1 MTLLVGSIFH
11 MTRKIVSEM
20 TYNVSMGTLN
30 PTIPYHTQTSSTP
43 WPKCSRLVAHG
54 PNVRVPNVCGPN
66 VRSPLG
72 LISFY
77 VCFLMIFFLTK
88 VSLLVLWLVI
98 LCFWLFGSSL
108 VVSTGAVDCLDLRS
122 LKPGFHYP
130 S

>member
-1 MTLLVGSIFH
+1 MLCTTVVHSSVHANMLTGGLEPVG
-11 MTRKIVSEM
+11 
-20 TYNVSMGTLN
+20 
-30 PTIPYHTQTSSTP
+30 
-43 WPKCSRLVAHG
+43 
-54 PNVRVPNVCGPN
+54 
-66 VRSPLG
+66 LG